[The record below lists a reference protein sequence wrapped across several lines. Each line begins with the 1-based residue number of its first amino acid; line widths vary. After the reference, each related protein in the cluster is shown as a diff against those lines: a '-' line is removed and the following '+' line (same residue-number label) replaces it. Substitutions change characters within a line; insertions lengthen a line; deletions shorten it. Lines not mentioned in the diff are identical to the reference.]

1 MISFEENNLQ
11 ATVGDACQ
19 ESLREMAFKL
29 RHERHEPGSPVKKS
43 GLRGFQVGETSKQS
57 P

>member
-1 MISFEENNLQ
+1 MISFEENKLQ

-29 RHERHEPGSPVKKS
+29 RHEQHEPGSPVKKS
-43 GLRGFQVGETSKQS
+43 GVRGFQVGKTSKQS